1 MQLTTFYKEEF
12 KMKYTAQDFKSNQEV
27 RWCPGCGDHSVLA
40 SLQRALP
47 EVAEQLNYTKERF
60 VFVSGIGCSSRLP
73 YYMNTYGFH
82 SIHGRA
88 TAISTG
94 MKVANPNLTI
104 WQATGD
110 GDSMAIGGNHFIHAI
125 RRNIDINIVLFNNR
139 IYGLT
144 KGQYSPT
151 SPLGKITKT
160 SPYGT
165 VEHPFNPGA
174 LVLGARG
181 TFFARSI
188 DNDLKLNQEIFV
200 ASAKHDG
207 CSVTEMLVNCVIY
220 NDGSHKDFSDR
231 EVRADRTIV
240 LRHGE
245 KMIFG
250 KNNDKGIVLRHGKL
264 EVVTIGENGITED
277 DILVHD
283 AHSANSGI
291 HSLLIDMK
299 FPEYPVALGVIRDVK
314 DMTYDDNV
322 RDQLIEVK
330 AKSKINCVD
339 DLLRS
344 GSTWEVE

>member
-1 MQLTTFYKEEF
+1 
-12 KMKYTAQDFKSNQEV
+12 MKYTAEDFKSNQQV
-27 RWCPGCGDHSVLA
+27 RWCPGCGDHAVLA
-40 SLQRALP
+40 SLQRAMP
-47 EVAEQLNYTKERF
+47 AVAEERGYKLEDF

-94 MKVANPNLTI
+94 MKVANPKLSI

-110 GDSMAIGGNHFIHAI
+110 GDSLAIGGNHFIHAI

-165 VEHPFNPGA
+165 VEYPFNPGS

-188 DNDLKLNQEIFV
+188 DSEMKLSQEIFE
-200 ASAKHDG
+200 ASARHDG
-207 CSVTEMLVNCVIY
+207 CSVNEMLVNCMIY
-220 NDGSHKDFSDR
+220 NDGAHKDITDK

-250 KNNDKGIVLRHGKL
+250 KDRNKGLVLRGGKL
-264 EVVTIGENGITED
+264 AVVTIGEDGITEA

-283 AHSANSGI
+283 AHCQDT
-291 HSLLIDMK
+291 HMHTLLIEMK
-299 FPEYPVALGVIRDVK
+299 HPDFPVALGVIRDVAEQ
-314 DMTYDDNV
+314 TYDDKV
-322 RDQLIEVK
+322 LEQLEEVK
-330 AKSKINCVD
+330 ANARIHSVD
-339 DLLRS
+339 ELLRS
-344 GSTWEVE
+344 GSTWEVK